1 MIYIEV
7 NLTFEFGRL
16 SNLAFLVSKTFN
28 GVEFYLCRKDN
39 VLRLWQYL
47 LELLRARQLRLDLSL
62 QLQRVFEE
70 MMCTLEW
77 MDEIKV
83 FIVNLRALL
92 FNLSTSPVPCSGS

>member
-1 MIYIEV
+1 MSSFE
-7 NLTFEFGRL
+7 LTVLIF
-16 SNLAFLVSKTFN
+16 AFFVVIVSKMFN
-28 GVEFYLCRKDN
+28 GVTFCFCRKDN

-83 FIVNLRALL
+83 CVVNLGVISLVWCFRCYLHHE
-92 FNLSTSPVPCSGS
+92 